1 MLFLLLAAFSCDVKG
16 APVLDVRVNRTTA
29 SIAVLIEGEIW
40 LESSDVVVGHLRAS
54 RGDLELGLI
63 EVNTGDDAIGKFEA
77 TSATWLSGADDVV
90 RTTVRYYAAA
100 HVATFEQSFPRQ
112 LTVTA
117 ETNQSAATA
126 FPCFARTDKRCF
138 SYQNDFPN
146 LQSCTL
152 QDYTETAQAGSPLVV
167 FDSKRALVYS
177 SLDWH
182 KAQHMTST
190 ADWVGAGIKATV
202 ANIPANWTQKWL
214 VAAASASSSN
224 PPIRRALETWGDT
237 ILRYHR
243 VSNQLRDNMYRDA
256 VHSTIGFW
264 TVIKT

>member
-1 MLFLLLAAFSCDVKG
+1 M
-16 APVLDVRVNRTTA
+16 LDVRVNRTTA
-29 SIAVLIEGEIW
+29 SIAILVEGETW
-40 LESSDVVVGHLRAS
+40 LESSEVVVGRQRAS
-54 RGDLELGLI
+54 NGGLELGSI
-63 EVNTGDDAIGKFEA
+63 ECKTGNDAIGKFEA
-77 TSATWLSGADDVV
+77 TSAMWLSGSDEVV

-100 HVATFEQSFPRQ
+100 RVATFEQSFPRQ
-112 LTVTA
+112 LSVTA
-117 ETNQSAATA
+117 ETNQSAVTA

-138 SYQNDFPN
+138 SYQNDFPS

-152 QDYTETAQAGSPLVV
+152 RDYAETVQAGSPLVV
-167 FDSKRALVYS
+167 FDAKRALVYS

-202 ANIPANWTQKWL
+202 ANIPANWTQKWV
-214 VAAASASSSN
+214 VAAASATSSN
-224 PPIRRALETWGDT
+224 PPIRRALKTWGNS

-243 VSNQLRDNMYRDA
+243 VSNQLRDNMYLDA

-264 TVIKT
+264 TVIKI